1 MNNAARRLRPPDR
14 KAEPDI
20 LRENALKEGKKM

>member
-1 MNNAARRLRPPDR
+1 MNNAARTPRPPDW

-20 LRENALKEGKKM
+20 LRENALKEGKK